1 MRDEG
6 IKERESKRGERD
18 EVAKQYGRKQGKT
31 NYNVMDSRCLCE
43 GDKEEEVVFEK
54 GAAL

>member
-1 MRDEG
+1 LRDEG

-43 GDKEEEVVFEK
+43 GDQEEEVVFER